1 MKYTKQYATEAA
13 YLADSGKTKPN
24 VSLITEDGSSRY
36 NPFSIDGRVA
46 EPGTIVM
53 VKTATPTER
62 IFVPYESYD
71 KTTYS
76 AYTPIAVVVM
86 PFSHTPDNTVRV
98 MSLVNM
104 CLTNPNGGSVATN
117 GNFSTIS
124 FYWGGYGTDAGLTKK
139 TQVPNVDINDQEN
152 GTIGAT
158 DWMRIP
164 SNYVKGSTFSGG
176 TDSVLDPGSKYYSG
190 IEAGRCGISPYAIY
204 EWKSTKCLDVIN
216 KSTNAML
223 DYDGSG
229 NTATILAK
237 DKEYDST
244 EAWKTAST
252 ITNNSGAT
260 NVHAPAQC
268 CWRYST
274 LGTTQGQWY
283 LPACGELAYLPAR
296 YADINEALTRLQVAD
311 STQAIR
317 LWRNDPSVQD
327 SDTSVYGDWLW
338 SSSEYSVGSARRV
351 NVDLGNVYYNG
362 KGYSS
367 TNNRVRAF
375 AALSV

>member
-1 MKYTKQYATEAA
+1 MKYTKQYETESA

-24 VSLITEDGSSRY
+24 VSLVIEDGSSKF

-46 EPGTIVM
+46 EPGAIVM
-53 VKTATPTER
+53 VKTVTPTER

-71 KTTYS
+71 KNTYS
-76 AYTPIAVVVM
+76 AYTAIAVVVM
-86 PFSHTPDNTVRV
+86 PFSHTLDNTVRV
-98 MSLVNM
+98 MSLKNM
-104 CLTNPNGGSVATN
+104 DLTSPDSGSVTKN
-117 GNFSTIS
+117 GSYSSIS
-124 FYWGGYGTDAGLTKK
+124 FYWGGYGTDAGLPKLDR
-139 TQVPNVDINDQEN
+139 VPIVDINDQDS
-152 GTIGAT
+152 GTIGST

-176 TDSVLDPGSKYYSG
+176 TDSVLDPGTKYYSS

-204 EWKSTKCLDVIN
+204 DWKSTKCLDVID
-216 KSTNAML
+216 KSRNAMR

-229 NTATILAK
+229 NTATILAL
-237 DKEYDST
+237 DNAVST
-244 EAWKTAST
+244 DWQTAST

-260 NVHAPAQC
+260 NIHAPAQC

-296 YADINEALTRLQVAD
+296 YADINEALTRLMVAD

-317 LWRNDPSVQD
+317 LWRNDPTVQD
-327 SDTSVYGDWLW
+327 SASSVYGSWLW
-338 SSSEYSVGSARRV
+338 SSSETSVNTARRV
-351 NVDLGNVYYNG
+351 NVYYGGVYTYD
-362 KGYSS
+362 KYYSN
-367 TNNRVRAF
+367 TYNRVRAF

>member
-1 MKYTKQYATEAA
+1 MKYTKQYATESA

-24 VSLITEDGSSRY
+24 VSLVTEDSSSRY

-76 AYTPIAVVVM
+76 AYTPIAVVVI
-86 PFSHTPDNTVRV
+86 PFSHTLDNTVRV

-124 FYWGGYGTDAGLTKK
+124 FYWGGYGTDAGLPKLDRT
-139 TQVPNVDINDQEN
+139 PIVDINDQAT
-152 GTIGAT
+152 GTIGST
-158 DWMRIP
+158 DWARIP
-164 SNYVKGSTFSGG
+164 SNYVKGSTFDGG
-176 TDSVLDPGSKYYSG
+176 VDSVLDPGTKYYEG
-190 IEAGRCGISPYAIY
+190 IESGRCSISPYAIY
-204 EWKSTKCLDVIN
+204 DWKSTKCLDVID
-216 KSTNAML
+216 KSRNCMR

-237 DKEYDST
+237 DNAVST
-244 EAWKTAST
+244 AWQTAAT
-252 ITNNSGAT
+252 IENNSGAA

-296 YADINEALTRLQVAD
+296 YADINEALTRLQAAD

-327 SDTSVYGDWLW
+327 SGLSVYGGWLW
-338 SSSEYSVGSARRV
+338 SSSEYSVSSARRV
-351 NVDLGNVYYNG
+351 DVDDGYVTFNG
-362 KGYSS
+362 KNYSGA
-367 TNNRVRAF
+367 NNRVRAF

>member
-124 FYWGGYGTDAGLTKK
+124 FYWGGYGTDAGLPKLDR
-139 TQVPNVDINDQEN
+139 VPTIDKNDQKT
-152 GTIGAT
+152 GTIGSQ
-158 DWMRIP
+158 DWARIP
-164 SNYVKGSTFSGG
+164 SNYVKGSTFDGG
-176 TDSVLDPGSKYYSG
+176 VDSVLDPGTKYYESND
-190 IEAGRCGISPYAIY
+190 RYGISPYLIY
-204 EWKSTKCLDVIN
+204 DCKSTKCLDVID
-216 KSTNAML
+216 KSRNAMR

-229 NTATILAK
+229 NTATILAL
-237 DKEYDST
+237 DDAHST
-244 EAWKTAST
+244 AWRTAST
-252 ITNNSGAT
+252 IENNSGST
-260 NVHAPAQC
+260 NIHAPAQC

-296 YADINEALTRLQVAD
+296 YADINEALTRLMIAD
-311 STQAIR
+311 STQAVR
-317 LWRNDPSVQD
+317 LWRDDPAVAD
-327 SDTSVYGDWLW
+327 SGTSVYGTWLW
-338 SSSEYSVGSARRV
+338 SSTEFSRAYARYVDVDNGSVLNFNKNLS
-351 NVDLGNVYYNG
+351 NT
-362 KGYSS
+362 S
-367 TNNRVRAF
+367 NRVRAF
-375 AALSV
+375 AALSI